1 MRDCRAAAAG
11 GPPGVL
17 PEVRAPRGQR
27 GRPSQAQVRAHA
39 AADHG
44 RGEAGQVCAILLIFT
59 ICHTTLKYLL
69 ERLSWSSDLF
79 LAPLSQRRSL
89 IYPMC

>member
-1 MRDCRAAAAG
+1 MDTKDYELIIFSSGIGSATLKPSCLSGAVRDCRAAAAG

-44 RGEAGQVCAILLIFT
+44 RGEAGQVCVILLIFT
-59 ICHTTLKYLL
+59 MIN
-69 ERLSWSSDLF
+69 LS
-79 LAPLSQRRSL
+79 
-89 IYPMC
+89 

>member
-44 RGEAGQVCAILLIFT
+44 RGEAGQVCGILLIFT
-59 ICHTTLKYLL
+59 IPLYKNI
-69 ERLSWSSDLF
+69 SSKDCPGLVIF
-79 LAPLSQRRSL
+79 F
-89 IYPMC
+89 

>member
-17 PEVRAPRGQR
+17 PEVRAPGGQR

-44 RGEAGQVCAILLIFT
+44 RGETGQVCVIFLIFT
-59 ICHTTLKYLL
+59 IPLYKNISLKDCPGLVIFF
-69 ERLSWSSDLF
+69 WPHF
-79 LAPLSQRRSL
+79 LTGVH
-89 IYPMC
+89 

>member
-44 RGEAGQVCAILLIFT
+44 RGEKNCF
-59 ICHTTLKYLL
+59 
-69 ERLSWSSDLF
+69 
-79 LAPLSQRRSL
+79 
-89 IYPMC
+89 

>member
-1 MRDCRAAAAG
+1 MFSRPSGAVRDCRAAAAG

-27 GRPSQAQVRAHA
+27 GRPGQAQVRAHA

-44 RGEAGQVCAILLIFT
+44 RGETRQVCAILLIFT
-59 ICHTTLKYLL
+59 I
-69 ERLSWSSDLF
+69 
-79 LAPLSQRRSL
+79 PL
-89 IYPMC
+89 